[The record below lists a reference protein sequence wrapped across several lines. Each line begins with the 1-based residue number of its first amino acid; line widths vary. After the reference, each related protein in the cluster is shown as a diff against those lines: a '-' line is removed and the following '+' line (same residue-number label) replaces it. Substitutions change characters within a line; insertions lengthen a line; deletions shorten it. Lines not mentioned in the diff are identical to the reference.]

1 MREAERD
8 ARFLRAWKTPL
19 LHAAIAWWGGAW
31 LPLLFGPLSE
41 CGHCVQSW
49 LWMLPVLPGF
59 APAVLSGAQGIA
71 FAAIACVVTIALVAV
86 TAVCMRELGARWLW
100 LAVPIGI
107 AQMALDFG
115 LASALRQ

>member
-1 MREAERD
+1 MRESGRD

-19 LHAAIAWWGGAW
+19 SRAAIAWWGGAW
-31 LPLLFGPLSE
+31 LPLMFGPLSE

-59 APAVLSGAQGIA
+59 APTVLCGVHGIA
-71 FAAIACVVTIALVAV
+71 FAAIACGVSIALVAV

-100 LAVPIGI
+100 LALPIGI
-107 AQMALDFG
+107 AQAAIDLG